1 MNLILLFVLPLLVAF
16 PTNQSKT
23 LKKGDRWNIGCM
35 DIDVS
40 VVETKVKVGE
50 NWIPDRKKA
59 TVTCNNLEGKPKA
72 YFTCPA
78 NAEVDADPPEVL
90 CK

>member
-1 MNLILLFVLPLLVAF
+1 MYIIIIFLFLVAF
-16 PTNQSKT
+16 PTNQSRT
-23 LKKGDRWNIGCM
+23 LKKGERWNIGCM

-40 VVETKVKVGE
+40 VVETKVKVGDK
-50 NWIPDRKKA
+50 WLPDVKKA
-59 TVTCNNLEGKPKA
+59 TATCNNIEGKPKA

>member
-1 MNLILLFVLPLLVAF
+1 MNIIILFLYLVSF

-23 LKKGDRWNIGCM
+23 MKKGDRWNIGCM
-35 DIDVS
+35 DIDIS
-40 VVETKVKVGE
+40 VVETKVKVGN
-50 NWIPDRKKA
+50 NWLPDLKKA
-59 TVTCNNLEGKPKA
+59 TATCNNLEGKPRA

-78 NAEVDADPPEVL
+78 NADPDAEPPEVL

>member
-1 MNLILLFVLPLLVAF
+1 MQLILLFLLPLLVAF
-16 PTNQSKT
+16 PTNQSRT

-72 YFTCPA
+72 YYSCPP
-78 NAEVDADPPEVL
+78 DAKAGGDPPFVS
-90 CK
+90 CD